1 LSMAWNEFVANVYTV
16 KANRET
22 VKRVLARMTHRQLA
36 GAFDRWHEQTTKSR
50 DQRNKCIQIIQKM
63 LHRMLALA
71 FDGFATTVEEM
82 RARRVALEQTQQ
94 QLNAEIERRK
104 QQCHRVVQR
113 LLQRQ
118 LFMAWNEFVENIC
131 AVKAN
136 RETVKRV
143 LARMTHR
150 QLAGAFDCY
159 STHVETVRE
168 QRERVQRTMARWRTP
183 GVKRAFDHWID
194 YMDIVLEEREQ
205 EAKRL
210 LMTKA
215 QEAEATGVSLAQQ
228 EANRRL
234 EMCKRT
240 VKRMLQHHLS
250 MAWNEFVAN
259 VYTVKANRETVE
271 RVLTRMTHRQ
281 LAGAFDCYAGHVAD
295 VRGQRERVQ
304 RTMARWRTPGVK
316 RAFDHWIDYT
326 DINLAERA
334 EEAKE
339 LVKQELLKE
348 KEELEFARSS
358 DLVHVELKLSN
369 EVQRRV
375 DQCKRVVKRMLHH
388 QLMLAW
394 DAFVD
399 SVMTVRCNRET
410 MRRVLARMTHRQVT
424 HLLGC
429 INRISSRDINRIF
442 LLRCG
447 VLSVWYFCRQ
457 VLILHVCAALW
468 CLRLLFHAR
477 TKCARA
483 ARARCKDDCS
493 LAKTRTPAWV
503 GIVAGIHGCQGAGE
517 AR

>member
-1 LSMAWNEFVANVYTV
+1 MVSRMMHIEKAVAFDTFLERIQSQSNSVHHQTEEDV
-16 KANRET
+16 A
-22 VKRVLARMTHRQLA
+22 LARA
-36 GAFDRWHEQTTKSR
+36 E
-50 DQRNKCIQIIQKM
+50 
-63 LHRMLALA
+63 
-71 FDGFATTVEEM
+71 
-82 RARRVALEQTQQ
+82 Q

-104 QQCHRVVQR
+104 QQCHRVVKR

-118 LFMAWNEFVENIC
+118 LSMAWNEFVENIC
-131 AVKAN
+131 VVKAN
-136 RETVKRV
+136 RETVRRV
-143 LARMTHR
+143 LARMKHR

-159 STHVETVRE
+159 ATHLETVRQ

-183 GVKRAFDHWID
+183 GVKRAFDQWIE
-194 YMDIVLEEREQ
+194 YMDMVLEERQ
-205 EAKRL
+205 KEAKRI

-215 QEAEATGVSLAQQ
+215 QEAEAAGVSMAQR

-240 VKRMLQHHLS
+240 VKRMMQHHLS
-250 MAWNEFVAN
+250 MAWNEFVEN
-259 VYTVKANRETVE
+259 VYTVKANRETVK

-295 VRGQRERVQ
+295 VREQRERVQ

-316 RAFDHWIDYT
+316 RAFEQWIDYT
-326 DINLAERA
+326 DITLAERA
-334 EEAKE
+334 EDARE

-348 KEELEFARSS
+348 KEELEVARSS

-394 DAFVD
+394 DTFVD

-410 MRRVLARMTHRQVT
+410 MCRVLARMTHRQVT
-424 HLLGC
+424 YLFVHQSDLVKRHNINC
-429 INRISSRDINRIF
+429 IFFCVVVFFPCYGI
-442 LLRCG
+442 
-447 VLSVWYFCRQ
+447 LSVWHFCRR
-457 VLILHVCAALW
+457 VLILHVRAALW
-468 CLRLLFHAR
+468 CLRLLCHAR
-477 TKCARA
+477 SKCARA
-483 ARARCKDDCS
+483 ARARFKDDCS
-493 LAKTRTPAWV
+493 LAETRTPAWL
-503 GIVAGIHGCQGAGE
+503 GIVAGIHGHQGAGA